1 MPANISANKPA
12 FVQSARKEV
21 TLFLV
26 LTLVGMLVLPSIVYM
41 IGTTVFGAYGNGGFA
56 TFYGTLHGE
65 FRAGEPVVIFL
76 MFAPYIIWQVLRWTV
91 RGFRQRSVTG
101 KQVSS

>member
-1 MPANISANKPA
+1 MSAKMSAIKPA
-12 FVQSARKEV
+12 FAQSARKEV

-26 LTLVGMLVLPSIVYM
+26 LTLAGMLVLPSIVYV

-56 TFYGTLHGE
+56 TFYGTLHSE
-65 FRAGEPVVIFL
+65 FRAGQPVVIFL

-91 RGFRQRSVTG
+91 RGFRQRPAVDEQAGS
-101 KQVSS
+101 